1 MAGLAASAEERAA
14 IKISADNEIAVFS
27 GWGTGLYCWG
37 ETLGSSEKLS
47 TEAAQLLY
55 GENGLGMDIVRY
67 DLGGGDDPRHDHYLN
82 DNAVA
87 EGWWSPNGLDT
98 ENMLYSLDISLDG
111 RQLNTLRK
119 VNSVTEGSAV
129 IEMCSF
135 SPPYFMTNSGC
146 TAGAVYSGEDNIRE
160 DCYDDYAGYIA
171 SAAAKLKETGINVS
185 SVAPM
190 YEPSSLHWRA
200 FDSAREGCHV
210 SQGDPQS
217 KLITQLRQSLD
228 NKGLSSVTISAAD
241 ETDMTTAATG
251 MNALTPQA
259 KSYTDRLTV
268 HYISGSA
275 DDLRAA
281 AERRPVWVTEVDG
294 LYTAG
299 ENAGEMSAGLGLG
312 KRIIA
317 DINNAGASAWLMW
330 QAVISGTPDLE
341 NSYLGLVH
349 LDNKTAELKLS
360 QRYYTF
366 GQFSRYIRPSS
377 TVIAV
382 DENTIAAYDSSKGE
396 LAIVAVNDT
405 AAAKPVKFSLD
416 GFDLLKTSAVT
427 EVRTSGSLA
436 EGEHWAEKE
445 NAATLYR
452 TGFSADLAPNSV
464 TTYVLSDVMLHVEG
478 TLGDINC
485 DGDINIT
492 DLNLV
497 AAHVKA
503 IRALDA
509 EELILADVNG
519 DGDVNVTDVSLVA
532 AHVKGLRAL
541 ESVRRYTEDDILTDE
556 ETTADEDTTGPE

>member
-1 MAGLAASAEERAA
+1 
-14 IKISADNEIAVFS
+14 
-27 GWGTGLYCWG
+27 
-37 ETLGSSEKLS
+37 
-47 TEAAQLLY
+47 
-55 GENGLGMDIVRY
+55 
-67 DLGGGDDPRHDHYLN
+67 
-82 DNAVA
+82 
-87 EGWWSPNGLDT
+87 
-98 ENMLYSLDISLDG
+98 
-111 RQLNTLRK
+111 
-119 VNSVTEGSAV
+119 
-129 IEMCSF
+129 
-135 SPPYFMTNSGC
+135 
-146 TAGAVYSGEDNIRE
+146 
-160 DCYDDYAGYIA
+160 
-171 SAAAKLKETGINVS
+171 
-185 SVAPM
+185 
-190 YEPSSLHWRA
+190 
-200 FDSAREGCHV
+200 
-210 SQGDPQS
+210 
-217 KLITQLRQSLD
+217 
-228 NKGLSSVTISAAD
+228 
-241 ETDMTTAATG
+241 
-251 MNALTPQA
+251 
-259 KSYTDRLTV
+259 
-268 HYISGSA
+268 
-275 DDLRAA
+275 
-281 AERRPVWVTEVDG
+281 
-294 LYTAG
+294 
-299 ENAGEMSAGLGLG
+299 MSAGLGLG